1 MTRNELTLKCI
12 IGLALIIAFGSAL
25 ASGQQVY
32 WSPNSGTLQQGKANR
47 LQLHFEGCSP
57 SGSVDLPNAPNA
69 DFTRVGQ
76 SSSMN
81 IFNSRVVQKLII
93 EYQVSPT
100 AQGTLTIPGFSVD
113 TDQGSLEVP
122 AAKFEITEA
131 TVGNT
136 GMKPEDIFKSELS
149 AIEDSIYEGEI
160 FTLRYVLGVRQDY
173 QNRLNDISPPQWN
186 PVGVVTKGF
195 ESHRSTNFKYRNH
208 N

>member
-1 MTRNELTLKCI
+1 MPKAYPKFKYAFWSVLVWSL
-12 IGLALIIAFGSAL
+12 GLAF

-32 WSPNSGTLQQGKANR
+32 WSPSSGTLQQGKANR

-57 SGSVDLPNAPNA
+57 AGNVDLPYTPNV

-81 IFNSRVVQKLII
+81 IFNSRVVQKLIV

-100 AQGTLTIPGFSVD
+100 AQGELTIPEFTVD
-113 TDQGSLEVP
+113 TDQGTLNIP
-122 AAKFEITEA
+122 AAKFDVTEA

-136 GMKPEDIFKSELS
+136 GMRPEDIFKSELS

-173 QNRLNDISPPQWN
+173 QNRLNDISQPQWN
-186 PVGVVTKGF
+186 PVGLVTKGF
-195 ESHRSTNFKYRNH
+195 ENHR
-208 N
+208 

>member
-1 MTRNELTLKCI
+1 MITRSNSTLRCLI
-12 IGLALIIAFGSAL
+12 WSALVWALGLAF

-57 SGSVDLPNAPNA
+57 AGNVDLPTTSNV

-81 IFNSRVVQKLII
+81 IFNSQVVQKLIV

-100 AQGTLTIPGFSVD
+100 AQGELTIPEFAVD
-113 TDQGSLEVP
+113 TDQGTLNVQ
-122 AAKFEITEA
+122 AAKFDVTEA

-136 GMKPEDIFKSELS
+136 GMRPEDIFKSELS
-149 AIEDSIYEGEI
+149 SVEDSIYEGEI

-173 QNRLNDISPPQWN
+173 QNRLNDISQPQWN
-186 PVGVVTKGF
+186 PVGVAGKWWKT
-195 ESHRSTNFKYRNH
+195 ERE
-208 N
+208 